1 MYIFSAGQRY
11 NDSSIDELT
20 INILNGCTFTIMLG
34 TIIHCITADGN
45 IKWPRLVSATPEIQT
60 RWKRFSWVLS
70 LPTFTRAPTVCR
82 NQSACLSASS
92 PADRPPG
99 VGYKANTVRFRRP
112 LKGLESQY
120 VTLLRSRNFWCSH
133 KNQLHGHW
141 LSLYTWSHHIDIYLL
156 AAIWSNFKVVPS
168 SIIGS
173 KRDSLGFCCYLHR
186 PPGSQL

>member
-1 MYIFSAGQRY
+1 MIHYCQEDLGVIEITCKSLSIRKYSKSEALAKDKINEKERKLLSNFYIGVFYTLSGMYIFSAGQRY
-11 NDSSIDELT
+11 IDSSIDELT

-99 VGYKANTVRFRRP
+99 
-112 LKGLESQY
+112 
-120 VTLLRSRNFWCSH
+120 
-133 KNQLHGHW
+133 
-141 LSLYTWSHHIDIYLL
+141 
-156 AAIWSNFKVVPS
+156 
-168 SIIGS
+168 
-173 KRDSLGFCCYLHR
+173 
-186 PPGSQL
+186 SQL